1 MIKNITGEKDFIE
14 YLRGKSATFLL
25 ALSNTDTINIDGI
38 TQAGVKGYIYLTPT
52 LDAEFGTLGDIRSLR

>member
-38 TQAGVKGYIYLTPT
+38 TQAGV
-52 LDAEFGTLGDIRSLR
+52 

>member
-38 TQAGVKGYIYLTPT
+38 HK
-52 LDAEFGTLGDIRSLR
+52 LDLPPKALGG